1 MMHIFMHVKSTK
13 SLPMH
18 NVIYSIVQWYLKERH
33 DLSKVPFGPSVIVR
47 LFPRRFFH
55 GPTVVN
61 GRLVPLDM
69 TDSKRK
75 RKYIEEIR

>member
-1 MMHIFMHVKSTK
+1 M
-13 SLPMH
+13 
-18 NVIYSIVQWYLKERH
+18 
-33 DLSKVPFGPSVIVR
+33 IVR

-61 GRLVPLDM
+61 GRRVPLDM

-75 RKYIEEIR
+75 RKYIEKIC